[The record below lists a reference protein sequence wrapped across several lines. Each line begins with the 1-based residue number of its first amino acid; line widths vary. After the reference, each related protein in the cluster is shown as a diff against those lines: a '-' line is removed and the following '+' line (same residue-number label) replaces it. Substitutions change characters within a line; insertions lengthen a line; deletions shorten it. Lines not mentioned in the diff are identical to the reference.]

1 MHGRRTRFLLPWPE
15 TAPKGPETAPKHT
28 TIACSQA
35 ARSRECAAGL
45 ARNLMAGLGHEL
57 EWAAEL
63 GRARA
68 GAGGA
73 QVGRWTLPWELERDL
88 DADWR
93 RAAF

>member
-1 MHGRRTRFLLPWPE
+1 
-15 TAPKGPETAPKHT
+15 
-28 TIACSQA
+28 
-35 ARSRECAAGL
+35 
-45 ARNLMAGLGHEL
+45 MAGLGHEL

-68 GAGGA
+68 GAGAGGAGGA